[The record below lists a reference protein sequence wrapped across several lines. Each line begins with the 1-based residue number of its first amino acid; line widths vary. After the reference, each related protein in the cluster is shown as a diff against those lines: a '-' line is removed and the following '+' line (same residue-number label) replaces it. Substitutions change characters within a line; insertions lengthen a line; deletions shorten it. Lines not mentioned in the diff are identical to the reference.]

1 MYLQMIVLVVSIY
14 ASVSKIS
21 RLYYLTGPT
30 VWYFFLF
37 FFFLLFILFKIN
49 LFQIICQTREQMTI
63 NPYYYIIKYI
73 DINSCLGL
81 QRETKNSEIYSTNFG
96 KIQLL
101 QKNL

>member
-1 MYLQMIVLVVSIY
+1 MYMYLQMIVLVVSIY
-14 ASVSKIS
+14 ASVSKLS
-21 RLYYLTGPT
+21 RLYFLTGPT
-30 VWYFFLF
+30 VWYLF
-37 FFFLLFILFKIN
+37 ILFFFLLFILFKIN

-73 DINSCLGL
+73 DLGL